1 MPQVSLTLR
10 DLGISASSN
19 PCRCATALQSCGS
32 QSLGIAALAAEV
44 YTGTRTVLSSFQS
57 LAEAVPFAEAAS
69 RATPSS
75 VRESWTSMDH
85 GSKDLRS
92 LQQSTAR
99 ELIWT
104 SRHGFQGWTCSQ
116 CEWNYPLPTLLN
128 DAEARTAFDRLAA
141 AKFREHHCS
150 DHLSRLSS
158 ADNESFTPRFRKLV
172 SQGFK
177 PKDAVELVL
186 QEVDLEYRNQPR
198 VLAQAK
204 ADGEDFLR
212 RVRAGLI

>member
-1 MPQVSLTLR
+1 M
-10 DLGISASSN
+10 DN
-19 PCRCATALQSCGS
+19 GS
-32 QSLGIAALAAEV
+32 
-44 YTGTRTVLSSFQS
+44 R
-57 LAEAVPFAEAAS
+57 
-69 RATPSS
+69 
-75 VRESWTSMDH
+75 
-85 GSKDLRS
+85 DLRS
-92 LQQSTAR
+92 LQNRTAR

-128 DAEARTAFDRLAA
+128 DPEARTAFDRLASG
-141 AKFREHHCS
+141 KFREHQCS
-150 DHLSRLSS
+150 NHLARLSS
-158 ADNESFTPRFRKLV
+158 SDNESFTPRFRKLV

-186 QEVDLEYRNQPR
+186 QEVALEYRNQPK